1 MVRCYAG
8 RDYKKQKVTNSHL
21 LGCLQILLMFVKCIF
36 EEIERHRA
44 EKSVTLT
51 RPAIAGQ
58 LKTAIMK
65 ADGFTCTAPSHER
78 SRSAE
83 TY

>member
-1 MVRCYAG
+1 
-8 RDYKKQKVTNSHL
+8 
-21 LGCLQILLMFVKCIF
+21 MFVKCIF

-65 ADGFTCTAPSHER
+65 ADGFTYTTPLHER

>member
-1 MVRCYAG
+1 
-8 RDYKKQKVTNSHL
+8 
-21 LGCLQILLMFVKCIF
+21 MFVKCIF

-58 LKTAIMK
+58 LKTAK
-65 ADGFTCTAPSHER
+65 DANVSWAPKRIDNASSDQNSVFFSHD
-78 SRSAE
+78 
-83 TY
+83 

>member
-1 MVRCYAG
+1 MSGCFF
-8 RDYKKQKVTNSHL
+8 D
-21 LGCLQILLMFVKCIF
+21 LGSTLIDPGYVKYFVKCIF

-65 ADGFTCTAPSHER
+65 ADGFTYTTPLHER
-78 SRSAE
+78 SRSAG

>member
-1 MVRCYAG
+1 MIG
-8 RDYKKQKVTNSHL
+8 SSSSGFEDD
-21 LGCLQILLMFVKCIF
+21 GQILLMFVKCFF

-44 EKSVTLT
+44 EKRATLT
-51 RPAIAGQ
+51 RPAIAGH

-65 ADGFTCTAPSHER
+65 ADGSTYTTPSHER

>member
-1 MVRCYAG
+1 
-8 RDYKKQKVTNSHL
+8 
-21 LGCLQILLMFVKCIF
+21 MFVKCIF

-51 RPAIAGQ
+51 RPAIAGH

-65 ADGFTCTAPSHER
+65 ADEWRVPS
-78 SRSAE
+78 SYPYRSARE
-83 TY
+83 C